1 MAGADN
7 LGMGTRMLK
16 GTFPVALRNQSWDD
30 GRRKRLA
37 SHSRERRPYW
47 AADSPPGAVG
57 KRLDLFCFS
66 PTTLPL
72 CQLPVTSRDYAVTET
87 STLGRP
93 NSGHQQHRKETPTPQ
108 GGDYARGAAKHR
120 ASRLSSPSLPT
131 QPSPTMSV

>member
-47 AADSPPGAVG
+47 AADPSRGCWKAAGP
-57 KRLDLFCFS
+57 LLL
-66 PTTLPL
+66 LPNHSAT
-72 CQLPVTSRDYAVTET
+72 LPVTSY
-87 STLGRP
+87 
-93 NSGHQQHRKETPTPQ
+93 QQGLCSH
-108 GGDYARGAAKHR
+108 
-120 ASRLSSPSLPT
+120 
-131 QPSPTMSV
+131 